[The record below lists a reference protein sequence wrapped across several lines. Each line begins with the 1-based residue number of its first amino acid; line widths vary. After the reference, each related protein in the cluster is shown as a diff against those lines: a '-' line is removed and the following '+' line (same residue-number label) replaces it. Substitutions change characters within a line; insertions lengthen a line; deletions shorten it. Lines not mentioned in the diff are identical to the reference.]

1 MAGVLYFAPNPHCH
15 SMEAYMKIIFTAV
28 LCLCLATIASTANE
42 CQYFLKDTTESND
55 KKILYKGRPVT
66 GVLCSYGTDSNP
78 RIKSFYKDGVED
90 GIRITTY
97 KNGQVFRETP
107 YKKGIVEGLA
117 THYYESGQILEEI
130 PYRKG
135 VREGITKEYYVSG
148 QISQEIPY
156 ENGRKEGI
164 SKHYYE
170 NGQLMF
176 NANNRNNLVEGIIEI
191 YNENG
196 RLKMRILSISGKP
209 VEGTCADGSIIP
221 PEELKNFSVRSSVCD

>member
-1 MAGVLYFAPNPHCH
+1 
-15 SMEAYMKIIFTAV
+15 MKIIFTAL
-28 LCLCLATIASTANE
+28 LCLYLATIASAANE

-55 KKILYKGRPVT
+55 KKILYKGRPIT

-117 THYYESGQILEEI
+117 TYYYESGQILEEI
-130 PYRKG
+130 PYK
-135 VREGITKEYYVSG
+135 
-148 QISQEIPY
+148 
-156 ENGRKEGI
+156 NGRKEGI

-176 NANNRNNLVEGIIEI
+176 KANNRNNLVEGIIDI
-191 YNENG
+191 YDENG